1 MSNPAFRL
9 ACIQVNAGADMAANI
24 AAASDLIR
32 RARDAGADLIATPE
46 NTALMESSSE
56 RVIAGGRPEA
66 EHPALAAFRDLAR
79 ESGVW
84 LLIGSL
90 WIKLPNEPRVA
101 NRSYLIRPDGGVA
114 ATYDKIHMF
123 DVDLPTGESFRESKS
138 FAPGAEARLVE
149 TPFGPLG
156 MTICYDVRFPQLY
169 RRLAQAGARF
179 ISVPAAFTRTTGQAH
194 WHVLLRA
201 RAIETGAYIFAPA
214 QCGDHPGK
222 RQTFGHALIVNP
234 WGEVVAD
241 AGEAPSFVVADI
253 DPAAVDKAR
262 AGIPAWLHEPA
273 FTLPASVKPAAE

>member
-1 MSNPAFRL
+1 MSGSAFRL
-9 ACIQVNAGADMAANI
+9 ACIQVSAGADMAANI
-24 AAASDLIR
+24 AAATDFIR
-32 RARDAGADLIATPE
+32 RARAAGADLIATPE

-66 EHPALAAFRDLAR
+66 EHPALLAFRDLAH
-79 ESGVW
+79 ETGAW

-90 WIKLPNEPRVA
+90 WIKLPHEPRVA

-114 ATYDKIHMF
+114 ASYDKIHMF

-149 TPFGPLG
+149 TPFGSLG

-234 WGEVVAD
+234 WGEVIAD
-241 AGEAPSFVVADI
+241 AGEAPGFVMAEI

-262 AGIPAWLHEPA
+262 AGIPAWRHEPA
-273 FTLPASVKPAAE
+273 FTLAAAAKRAAE